1 MTIDGSKQGT
11 YREILAIVCL
21 QRKEKTLTRE
31 KYLLGTTFKVAR
43 NRFLLFLIGQIFDLP
58 KVYI

>member
-1 MTIDGSKQGT
+1 MTIDGSKEGSN
-11 YREILAIVCL
+11 REILAIVCL
-21 QRKEKTLTRE
+21 QRKEKTLSRGN
-31 KYLLGTTFKVAR
+31 YLLSTTLKVAR